1 MALLA
6 NGNKYLAH
14 VVAKGIKGNFE
25 PVSAWYQ
32 ALFSQSKQLLQLV
45 IKEEST
51 GSVNTLLQALKPGL
65 YSKSEDVAQW
75 TCRLLSKLGAD
86 FATVNLLPATW
97 EWFTGTAGGLFAF
110 LACLKR
116 QSDISSVIVSAII
129 QFGRYNLL
137 EMFTVE
143 MRKIFVEPLE
153 YIQNILLLLKP
164 LTEIKLT
171 RDEVK
176 YCTISMHINI
186 FIIAIDKFYCRF
198 LHQSRF
204 EALRFCRS

>member
-25 PVSAWYQ
+25 PVSSWYQ
-32 ALFSQSKQLLQLV
+32 ALYAQSKQLLQLV
-45 IKEEST
+45 LKEEST
-51 GSVNTLLQALKPGL
+51 GAVNNLLQALKPGL

-75 TCRLLSKLGAD
+75 TCKLLAKLGSD
-86 FATVNLLPATW
+86 FSNVNLLPATW

-110 LACLKR
+110 MACLKR
-116 QSDISSVIVSAII
+116 QPDVSSTIVSAII

-164 LTEIKLT
+164 LTETKLT
-171 RDEVK
+171 RDEVTD
-176 YCTISMHINI
+176 YLISLLNLI
-186 FIIAIDKFYCRF
+186 
-198 LHQSRF
+198 S
-204 EALRFCRS
+204 S